1 MLRTARLTLV
11 PHQPSHFDAYAAFW
25 GKDPGH
31 FLRGLAPMRPEDAW
45 TRLLRH
51 FGHWTAFGYGPF
63 LGFDENG
70 VLVAEAGF
78 ADFRRGVGPGFD
90 GVPEAMWKV
99 DIDRQSKGLAT
110 EAMAAI
116 ATWFDARTETP
127 RTVCMI
133 DPENTA
139 SIRVA
144 GRLGFA
150 AFDRRLYRDNEVVLF
165 ERRFTPAD

>member
-1 MLRTARLTLV
+1 MLTTERLTLV
-11 PHQPSHFDAYAAFW
+11 PHRPEHFDAYASFW

-31 FLRGLAPMRPEDAW
+31 FLRSLAPMHPADAW

-63 LGFDENG
+63 LCFDG
-70 VLVAEAGF
+70 DGGLVAEAGY
-78 ADFRRGVGPGFD
+78 ADFHRGLGQRFD
-90 GVPEAMWKV
+90 GAPEGMWKV
-99 DIDRQSKGLAT
+99 DLETHGKGLAT

-116 ATWFDARTETP
+116 TTWFDATQTAP

-133 DPENTA
+133 DPANEP

-144 GRLGFA
+144 HRLGFRE
-150 AFDRRLYRDNEVVLF
+150 FDRTDYRDAPVILY
-165 ERRFTPAD
+165 ERVRT